1 MNNFEQLPLKDIHL
15 PDPVSWWPLA
25 VGWWL
30 VILLGVLAT
39 AGFLWWFRASA
50 PKRRRGKLRKL
61 ARDEL
66 GRLEAE
72 YKVSNDAGRLLQD
85 ISILIRRLAMSL
97 SPRGQVA
104 GLCGQ
109 DWADWLRR
117 QGLDEQSLTLLLEGP
132 YTRVAPS
139 DVTTLTGH
147 CRQMFRNAGAMEH
160 TA

>member
-25 VGWWL
+25 VGWWML
-30 VILLGVLAT
+30 ILLCVLAT
-39 AGFLWWFRASA
+39 AGFLWWLRVSA
-50 PKRRRGKLRKL
+50 PKRRRGKIRKL
-61 ARDEL
+61 VRDEL

-85 ISILIRRLAMSL
+85 VSILIRRLAMSL

-117 QGLDEQSLTLLLEGP
+117 QGLDEQSLTMLLEGP

-139 DVTTLTGH
+139 DVTTLTGQ
-147 CRQMFRNAGAMEH
+147 CRQMLRKAGSMEP

>member
-1 MNNFEQLPLKDIHL
+1 MNNFEQLPLKDFHL

-30 VILLGVLAT
+30 VILLCVLAT
-39 AGFLWWFRASA
+39 AGLLWWFRASA
-50 PKRRRGKLRKL
+50 PNRRRSKLRKI

-97 SPRGQVA
+97 SPRGRVA

-132 YTRVAPS
+132 YTRVARS

-147 CRQMFRNAGAMEH
+147 CRQMLRNAGAMEH
-160 TA
+160 TT